1 MAITYNTIEEALQDL
16 RNGKCILVTDDPDRE
31 TRATSSVPD
40 SLPPR
45 KTSTSWQV
53 PQRG

>member
-16 RNGKCILVTDDPDRE
+16 RNGKCILVTDIRIGK

-40 SLPPR
+40 SLPQR

-53 PQRG
+53 PQKG